1 MTRAREATDQ
11 AARFIIEQEDG
22 SWDEKCQVALD
33 AWLAESDGN
42 KAAYWRLKHS
52 WCEADRIRALG
63 PAALVTAQDN
73 RYGGARRWWPA
84 AVAATVLLFVGTQTS
99 RWHDE
104 RPATRSQSIAYVT
117 PIGVRKDVDFSDG
130 TRIKLN
136 TASRLRASVT
146 RAHREVWLEQGEA
159 FFEVAHLEDSPFV
172 VHAGDQKVTVLGT
185 KFSVRRDGSK
195 MIVAVL
201 EGRVRV
207 DAASRASEFRPT
219 VVAAGD
225 IAFVQGAATLLMPR
239 SPEAVESALAWRS
252 GMLEYDRTQL
262 SDVVAD
268 FNRYNVRQMVV
279 TDPKT
284 ARIRI
289 GGMFPSSDID
299 AFVRLLHDAD
309 GLKVVESEKDIR
321 ISSGS

>member
-1 MTRAREATDQ
+1 M
-11 AARFIIEQEDG
+11 
-22 SWDEKCQVALD
+22 
-33 AWLAESDGN
+33 
-42 KAAYWRLKHS
+42 
-52 WCEADRIRALG
+52 
-63 PAALVTAQDN
+63 
-73 RYGGARRWWPA
+73 
-84 AVAATVLLFVGTQTS
+84 AATVLLFVGTQTS

-146 RAHREVWLEQGEA
+146 RAHREVWL
-159 FFEVAHLEDSPFV
+159 
-172 VHAGDQKVTVLGT
+172 
-185 KFSVRRDGSK
+185 
-195 MIVAVL
+195 AVL

-299 AFVRLLHDAD
+299 AFVRLLHDAY
-309 GLKVVESEKDIR
+309 GLKVVESEKEIR